1 MAVIDEKYFLTVFQ
15 PVLPLHQC
23 PGPTT
28 TDSTVAES
36 IADPLQSVADSAVI
50 GDTLTETS

>member
-1 MAVIDEKYFLTVFQ
+1 VFQ